1 MRRCFHCI
9 LIGKI
14 DKLKPL
20 TPVAALLFLLAG
32 HHQLARAYLSVAI
45 EAFFGPIQ
53 AFDHNGLLKSRNIH
67 KRPIKDS
74 PTRIDVIISI
84 IFFSVSDAMCS
95 RVHCVGYQTQRSPLN
110 LQNAYWQYLQRVEVN
125 AGTWVRR
132 A

>member
-20 TPVAALLFLLAG
+20 TPVATLLFLLAG

-45 EAFFGPIQ
+45 EALPSPIQ

-67 KRPIKDS
+67 KRPIKES
-74 PTRIDVIISI
+74 PTMINVIISI
-84 IFFSVSDAMCS
+84 IFFSVSDAY
-95 RVHCVGYQTQRSPLN
+95 VF
-110 LQNAYWQYLQRVEVN
+110 E
-125 AGTWVRR
+125 GTLCLLPDTETT

>member
-45 EAFFGPIQ
+45 EAFFGPMQ

-67 KRPIKDS
+67 KRPIKES
-74 PTRIDVIISI
+74 PTRIHGIISI
-84 IFFSVSDAMCS
+84 IFFSVSDAYGFEGILCRLPDTETS
-95 RVHCVGYQTQRSPLN
+95 
-110 LQNAYWQYLQRVEVN
+110 A
-125 AGTWVRR
+125 
-132 A
+132 